1 MQHFLFTGAAGY
13 IGSHSAYYFL
23 KHSDCRIVII
33 DNLSTGFL
41 QNINFLQEKFP
52 NRIEFIQG
60 NLNDEKT
67 LCAVF
72 SRCHFNAIIHFAAS
86 LIVSESVQQPL
97 KYFNNN
103 VANTINL
110 LQIAQNFNVNHFLF
124 SSTAAVYGEPKNK
137 EKIKENTPKI
147 PINPYGESKL
157 MIEKI
162 LQALEVA
169 NPKFKS
175 VILRYFNVAGALMDD
190 NALGQRTKNATHLIK
205 VACEC
210 ACGKRKKMQIFGE
223 DYPTK
228 DGTCVRDYIH
238 IDDLA
243 SAHFWALKALIDR
256 NISEIY
262 NVGYGKGFSVKEV
275 IDCVKKVSGKNFL
288 AESAPRREGDPSV
301 LVSDNQKI
309 LTHTQWKPKYDDLE
323 IICKS
328 AYLWEENLQKQG
340 F

>member
-60 NLNDEKT
+60 DLNDEKT

-72 SRCHFNAIIHFAAS
+72 SRFHFNAIIHFAAS

-97 KYFNNN
+97 KYFKNN

-137 EKIKENTPKI
+137 EKIKENAPKI

-228 DGTCVRDYIH
+228 DGTCMRDYIH

>member
-97 KYFNNN
+97 KYFKNN

-169 NPKFKS
+169 NTKFKS

>member
-60 NLNDEKT
+60 DLNDEKT

-72 SRCHFNAIIHFAAS
+72 SHFHFNAIIHFAAS

-97 KYFNNN
+97 KYFKNN

-243 SAHFWALKALIDR
+243 SAHFWALKTLIDR

>member
-97 KYFNNN
+97 KYFKNN

-309 LTHTQWKPKYDDLE
+309 LTHTQWKPKYDDLA